1 MFGLLKYHDR
11 YDIGIHAFKL
21 IDFLLNPLHDF
32 KNQYIKLWQHSKKD
46 VQSFATGCLFGL

>member
-11 YDIGIHAFKL
+11 YEIGIHAFKL